1 MKRLSLIL
9 LLALLL
15 TATLASNALA
25 QEPRPTPS
33 DDEVNAVAKELFCPV
48 CENTPL
54 DVCPTEACK
63 QWRALIRQQLAE
75 GKTKEEIHQYFVV
88 QYGARVLS
96 EPPREGLNW
105 LVYIVPPV
113 LFVAGVV
120 ILFSVFRSWKK
131 PLSEIAPNAPPN
143 PETNQ
148 DEYIQRLEA
157 ELRKRE

>member
-15 TATLASNALA
+15 TATLTSNALA

-33 DDEVNAVAKELFCPV
+33 DDEVNAIAKELFCPV

-75 GKTKEEIHQYFVV
+75 GKTKKEIQQYFVV
-88 QYGARVLS
+88 QYGARVLA

-113 LFVAGVV
+113 LFITGVV

-131 PLSEIAPNAPPN
+131 PLSEIAPED
-143 PETNQ
+143 PETSQ